1 MGLVESSSRESNVLV
16 RQQQTSLNS
25 NVVGI
30 NNNNNSTTTAPLLK
44 EIIQGKLALAA
55 AAALSRR
62 HQEQD
67 RHHQHHPNQIVS
79 PYLIGPTHHL
89 NQNTMEQ
96 TLATAA
102 ANFARHNNND
112 LKDHTSKNSVG
123 TPDQMAFMSHLIKMR
138 AQEMAMNMSMQQQQ
152 QLQHRNT
159 SKPIVDS
166 SDNEPTSPEEVKDE
180 ELDDDID
187 EDEELPID
195 LQRTS
200 EDGVSVQSQTSPRSP
215 SSDAGMSTSSAGND
229 GKSKASRL
237 EDLVSN
243 MQRGASPS
251 LTKEG
256 SKEAGNGGTVNGC
269 KKRKLYQ
276 PVQAKSSDEGANSD
290 ETSTAPPDV
299 KKLRDNESNEEN
311 IDPKVNGVGS
321 TPPPTSIGSGT
332 GVPFPPNSTN
342 MVQMHYMEMARKF
355 LQDQQDKATKEAI
368 TKEILADTVGKDTAL
383 RDKLIS
389 INPELKGL
397 ADVLKSEITASLA
410 LIIDSIVG
418 RFLQVTRNNNASSA
432 VRPPLA
438 GMKTPFVG
446 APGVTGGL
454 LEDSPIGGGPGSLLP
469 PMPSLKTTVGGGV
482 NMNSTTPSGRVPQVR
497 DRAAPRSNHLGP
509 VSMYNPMTKINPPT
523 TSSASSTSAAFP
535 LPPTLRPAPG
545 LFQQAPGPHSNS
557 STPGGPQINNN
568 NNNIHSEDEHQ
579 SSPSPVSRDLSPPE
593 QDEALSLV
601 VTPKKRRHKVTDTR
615 ITPRTLSRVLGEP
628 LAELHKQFPHI
639 ASGFKAGG
647 GPLGNHQN
655 IGGDGHSPSR
665 SVPGPHHPLFPGLP
679 APPGLLA
686 GLPTSVAIPNPSLA
700 DFNPFSSFY
709 SPPHLPV
716 SSSASG
722 TPTGLPLSSV
732 RDNKPKL
739 MSSTPPLDKSRQL
752 QQSRERH
759 HSSSDLGRDEGT
771 TPPSLLRHPS
781 LLSRGSPDFAARL
794 RDDRERDQ
802 EDFDRMG
809 QSMGFM
815 SGFSGMGGEATSSTL
830 TPMHLRKA
838 KLMFFWVRYPS
849 SAILKMY
856 FPDIKFN
863 KNNTAQ
869 LVKWFSNFREFFYI
883 QMEKYARQAL
893 SEGVKNGED
902 LHVSVESE
910 LYRVLNLHYNRNNHI
925 EVPDHFGKAIEAT
938 LREFH
943 SSIRLGKDAE
953 PSWKKQIYK
962 IIARFDEPIP
972 EYFKTPE
979 FLQQLE

>member
-1 MGLVESSSRESNVLV
+1 
-16 RQQQTSLNS
+16 
-25 NVVGI
+25 
-30 NNNNNSTTTAPLLK
+30 
-44 EIIQGKLALAA
+44 
-55 AAALSRR
+55 
-62 HQEQD
+62 
-67 RHHQHHPNQIVS
+67 
-79 PYLIGPTHHL
+79 
-89 NQNTMEQ
+89 
-96 TLATAA
+96 
-102 ANFARHNNND
+102 
-112 LKDHTSKNSVG
+112 
-123 TPDQMAFMSHLIKMR
+123 
-138 AQEMAMNMSMQQQQ
+138 
-152 QLQHRNT
+152 
-159 SKPIVDS
+159 
-166 SDNEPTSPEEVKDE
+166 
-180 ELDDDID
+180 
-187 EDEELPID
+187 
-195 LQRTS
+195 
-200 EDGVSVQSQTSPRSP
+200 
-215 SSDAGMSTSSAGND
+215 
-229 GKSKASRL
+229 
-237 EDLVSN
+237 
-243 MQRGASPS
+243 
-251 LTKEG
+251 
-256 SKEAGNGGTVNGC
+256 
-269 KKRKLYQ
+269 
-276 PVQAKSSDEGANSD
+276 
-290 ETSTAPPDV
+290 
-299 KKLRDNESNEEN
+299 
-311 IDPKVNGVGS
+311 
-321 TPPPTSIGSGT
+321 
-332 GVPFPPNSTN
+332 

-482 NMNSTTPSGRVPQVR
+482 NMNSTTPSGRAPQVR

-545 LFQQAPGPHSNS
+545 LLQQAPGPHSNS

-709 SPPHLPV
+709 SPPHLPNV
-716 SSSASG
+716 STSA
-722 TPTGLPLSSV
+722 TPPNNSLNRNNP
-732 RDNKPKL
+732 NK
-739 MSSTPPLDKSRQL
+739 MGQSTPPPLEKSRP
-752 QQSRERH
+752 RERH
-759 HSSSDLGRDEGT
+759 HSSNDLGRENN
-771 TPPSLLRHPS
+771 TPPTMLRHPS

-794 RDDRERDQ
+794 REHRDQ
-802 EDFDRMG
+802 DMEEFIRE
-809 QSMGFM
+809 QSLI
-815 SGFSGMGGEATSSTL
+815 SG
-830 TPMHLRKA
+830 
-838 KLMFFWVRYPS
+838 
-849 SAILKMY
+849 
-856 FPDIKFN
+856 
-863 KNNTAQ
+863 KNNYY
-869 LVKWFSNFREFFYI
+869 FFGGYI
-883 QMEKYARQAL
+883 SY
-893 SEGVKNGED
+893 KNIF
-902 LHVSVESE
+902 LI
-910 LYRVLNLHYNRNNHI
+910 YTYINRHDSIMIHI
-925 EVPDHFGKAIEAT
+925 LTSF
-938 LREFH
+938 
-943 SSIRLGKDAE
+943 
-953 PSWKKQIYK
+953 
-962 IIARFDEPIP
+962 
-972 EYFKTPE
+972 
-979 FLQQLE
+979 